1 MAKSQPTSTA
11 KVAAATNSTTQKSSI
26 LKSSFAPSRLQL
38 RLFASVIQSF
48 DSQQLRIHDTA
59 TGRLRSQHAG
69 KAGSRITCMDW
80 GHTRPHTNGT
90 QPSKSRK
97 KDDVLLAYGTSTSEI
112 CLFAPT
118 EGRVVAELQ
127 GQHERGILDLK
138 FAEDTNNLW
147 SIGGD
152 GRLVQWDVVSKKAL
166 QSISLPESSI
176 QTLAPILDSSAI
188 LCASSRPHLLYTDKS
203 AHTETP
209 TFDSMAQPI
218 HSIYQSSDSILA
230 ADGERY
236 INMYRSNG
244 RLSRTLLSKSGVQNF
259 TVDAGDVSVVAE
271 EDQQLLAALGK
282 DGTVEL
288 FPKPFAPPQS
298 QNGLKSSRKDLTQKP
313 VAQVKLIDSSS
324 KQTPIFAASIQG
336 GEIILASVTG
346 GVDLNFQKVRWQDD
360 GSGELLF
367 AGSKEVVQSRSAA
380 SLGSANVNGVKDMGK
395 PYVDESSTVVTNGLG
410 VPGSQEAA
418 IDIES
423 SSSDDEEADSEDEA
437 GADLADGKA
446 ESDVESDE
454 EMADAPP
461 AGAPSSTVQVLSS
474 DAQPPADDTPTFG
487 DLLAAQEPSNKIVSI
502 TSAFPDT
509 NPPFTNSSGALTIPT
524 GMSLGTV
531 LTQALRTNDRSLL
544 EACLHTSNPDI
555 IRNTITRLE
564 PPLAGPLISKLA
576 DRIISRPGR
585 YGHLQIWVQHLCVA
599 HGAAISSNTDA
610 RDRLKTL
617 YRALDQRAKGLP
629 SLLLLKGKLQMVE
642 GQLRFRR
649 EIAEQRAELGGG
661 ASGTRNVNVF
671 IEGEADNWDSD
682 TDVENDGPLPKKRAK
697 KDLAQLVGQADDSND
712 DTDVDDD
719 SDEEEMPAALTNG
732 IAHASDSDSD
742 NESHSSRS
750 ANGALL
756 DDEAEESAVEDD
768 ESLES
773 GSASTPNTS
782 DSDEEASSR
791 DGEEEEDD
799 EDDSEMEGFIND
811 GEVSVATSGDSD
823 EVLHDAPVEEEEEV
837 IVQSKKEKKREKG
850 EKMEKPKVKRRK
862 V

>member
-1 MAKSQPTSTA
+1 
-11 KVAAATNSTTQKSSI
+11 
-26 LKSSFAPSRLQL
+26 
-38 RLFASVIQSF
+38 
-48 DSQQLRIHDTA
+48 
-59 TGRLRSQHAG
+59 
-69 KAGSRITCMDW
+69 MDW
-80 GHTRPHTNGT
+80 GHARPHTNGT
-90 QPSKSRK
+90 QRSKSRK
-97 KDDVLLAYGTSTSEI
+97 NDDTLLAYGTSTSEV
-112 CLFAPT
+112 CLFAPA
-118 EGRVVAELQ
+118 EGRVVAELG

-138 FAEDTNNLW
+138 FAADTNNLW

-188 LCASSRPHLLYTDKS
+188 LCASSRPHILYTDKS
-203 AHTETP
+203 GHTGTP
-209 TFDSMAQPI
+209 TFDSMAHPI
-218 HSIYQSSDSILA
+218 RSIYQSSDSILV

-236 INMYRSNG
+236 INMYGLDG
-244 RLSRTLLSKSGVQNF
+244 RLSRTLIAKSDVQQF

-271 EDQQLLAALGK
+271 EDQQLLVALGK
-282 DGTVEL
+282 DGTIEL
-288 FPKPFAPPQS
+288 FPKPFTAPQS
-298 QNGLKSSRKDLTQKP
+298 QNGLKSSRKNFTQKS

-324 KQTPIFAASIQG
+324 KQTPIFAASTQG
-336 GEIILASVTG
+336 GEIVLASVTG
-346 GVDLNFQKVRWQDD
+346 GVELNFQKVRWQDD

-367 AGSKEVVQSRSAA
+367 TGTKEVVQSKSPT

-410 VPGSQEAA
+410 VAGSQEAA

-423 SSSDDEEADSEDEA
+423 SSGDDEEDDSEAEQ
-437 GADLADGKA
+437 GVELADDL
-446 ESDVESDE
+446 DVESDE
-454 EMADAPP
+454 EMEDAPP
-461 AGAPSSTVQVLSS
+461 ATAPPAPAPSSTLQAPTS
-474 DAQPPADDTPTFG
+474 DAAPPADDAPTFG
-487 DLLAAQEPSNKIVSI
+487 DLLAAQEPFNKIVSI

-509 NPPFTNSSGALTIPT
+509 NPSLTNSSGALTIPT

-576 DRIISRPGR
+576 DRMISRPGR

-661 ASGTRNVNVF
+661 ASGARNVNVF

-697 KDLAQLVGQADDSND
+697 KDLAELVGAADDSD
-712 DTDVDDD
+712 ADTDVDDD
-719 SDEEEMPAALTNG
+719 SDEEEMPLTLTNG
-732 IAHASDSDSD
+732 IDHASDSDSD

-791 DGEEEEDD
+791 DGQEEDD
-799 EDDSEMEGFIND
+799 EDDSEMEDFIND
-811 GEVSVATSGDSD
+811 GEVSVASSGDSD
-823 EVLHDAPVEEEEEV
+823 QVLHDVPVEEEEVVVET
-837 IVQSKKEKKREKG
+837 KKEKKREKG